1 MPRKKA
7 FSGKQKKRQ
16 LHEKREKKKC
26 EVSEDDSDYPR
37 PHTVPDRTRLDSI
50 PDHQSSDAGE
60 SDTDTSE
67 TLSITDV
74 RKLNQQPDDELTS
87 RKRYDANRYRLHFQR
102 EPKHEIHRRKEL
114 AMRPFKPLSEIALEI
129 SLEDIYR
136 PGTAVDMPKRPA
148 WNYSMS
154 KEKVEAQEER
164 MFMAYLDKI
173 YSDFKSEELSYF
185 ELNLETWRQLWRVL
199 EISDIVLLITDIR
212 FPALHFSPA
221 LYSYIIKELNKD
233 VVLVLN
239 KIDLAPAS
247 LVAAWKNYF
256 QERFPK
262 LHIICFSSYPKDPR
276 EQGMLDPN
284 KVFHKKRVKTK
295 KRFITIGP
303 QDLYQAC
310 EGIVSGKVDLQGW
323 KERIAEQMEFDDN
336 DETHENEAIVQ
347 EDSLPD
353 GTSDVRYKNGILTIG
368 CVGHPNVGKSSLLN
382 GLVGRKVV
390 SVSKTPG
397 HTKHYQTI
405 FLTPT
410 VRLCDSPGLTFPS
423 VIEKPLQIL
432 SGIYPVAQVQE
443 PYTAIGF
450 LAQRIPLV
458 SVLHLKPPDYV
469 VSKPTSAAV
478 EWTAIDICEA
488 WAEKRN
494 FKTAKAARN
503 DVYRAANNLLRFAQ
517 EGRLRLCLR
526 PPGFTKQK
534 EMWERHA
541 DTRLIAAR
549 QNLNADRDSSD
560 DLASTSDP
568 FSSCSSD
575 DDEADKADKSSSET
589 EATGTERVRLT
600 NPYALLTGDE

>member
-212 FPALHFSPA
+212 FP
-221 LYSYIIKELNKD
+221 
-233 VVLVLN
+233 
-239 KIDLAPAS
+239 IDLAPAS